1 MGNAIVQAQPQ
12 LTLAEQM
19 QYANTISKGSLV
31 PKAYQGSPANI
42 LIAMDFGRS
51 MGLSPAESLYR
62 ITVINGKPTASAEL
76 IAANV
81 RRAGHKLR
89 VKKDEQARKATVEI
103 VRADDPDYTF
113 SVTWDMAKAQQAQL
127 SGKENWKKYPMAMLT
142 ARAITECARDAC
154 PEALYGVVYT
164 GEEME
169 GGFGSGPDGLPGGG
183 AQRSAYA
190 AAAAPADEGAVPGW
204 DPARR
209 VAEPRRRRHAA
220 RQRARLPDLR
230 DKGPG
235 TRGVRRRNRR
245 HGRAAAP
252 GVLRGAGGHPGGVRG
267 GGMTAV
273 DGLRPV
279 EELPRRNLG
288 AKKARIQMML
298 SSFIE
303 SGEDL
308 CEVVMDST
316 GKPLEE
322 GRIEPLRGYMY
333 RIIADGGLPVR
344 TLVRK
349 DADGRRRLY
358 LGKAGK

>member
-127 SGKENWKKYPMAMLT
+127 SGKENWRKYP
-142 ARAITECARDAC
+142 RPCSPRE
-154 PEALYGVVYT
+154 P
-164 GEEME
+164 
-169 GGFGSGPDGLPGGG
+169 S
-183 AQRSAYA
+183 RSAPETH
-190 AAAAPADEGAVPGW
+190 APRRSSEW
-204 DPARR
+204 STRARR
-209 VAEPRRRRHAA
+209 W
-220 RQRARLPDLR
+220 
-230 DKGPG
+230 
-235 TRGVRRRNRR
+235 
-245 HGRAAAP
+245 RAASAQAP
-252 GVLRGAGGHPGGVRG
+252 
-267 GGMTAV
+267 TAT
-273 DGLRPV
+273 RW
-279 EELPRRNLG
+279 R
-288 AKKARIQMML
+288 
-298 SSFIE
+298 
-303 SGEDL
+303 
-308 CEVVMDST
+308 
-316 GKPLEE
+316 
-322 GRIEPLRGYMY
+322 
-333 RIIADGGLPVR
+333 
-344 TLVRK
+344 
-349 DADGRRRLY
+349 
-358 LGKAGK
+358 

>member
-89 VKKDEQARKATVEI
+89 VKKDEQAKKATVEI

-154 PEALYGVVYT
+154 PEALFGVVYT

-169 GGFGSGPDGLPGGG
+169 GGFGSGSDGYQVEVLDDQPQPAQPQQPQQTKEQYQTGIQLGEWQSRAG
-183 AQRSAYA
+183 AAM
-190 AAAAPADEGAVPGW
+190 
-204 DPARR
+204 RR
-209 VAEPRRRRHAA
+209 ANALGFQIAEIKAQAHEEY
-220 RQRARLPDLR
+220 
-230 DKGPG
+230 
-235 TRGVRRRNRR
+235 GV
-245 HGRAAAP
+245 
-252 GVLRGAGGHPGGVRG
+252 
-267 GGMTAV
+267 
-273 DGLRPV
+273 D
-279 EELPRRNLG
+279 
-288 AKKARIQMML
+288 
-298 SSFIE
+298 
-303 SGEDL
+303 
-308 CEVVMDST
+308 
-316 GKPLEE
+316 
-322 GRIEPLRGYMY
+322 
-333 RIIADGGLPVR
+333 IADMDVPQLQAFCAELEG
-344 TLVRK
+344 TL
-349 DADGRRRLY
+349 A
-358 LGKAGK
+358 AFEAAE

>member
-1 MGNAIVQAQPQ
+1 M
-12 LTLAEQM
+12 
-19 QYANTISKGSLV
+19 

-169 GGFGSGPDGLPGGG
+169 GGFGSGPDGYQVEVLDEQPTQPTQPQQTK
-183 AQRSAYA
+183 AQYQAGIQLG
-190 AAAAPADEGAVPGW
+190 E
-204 DPARR
+204 
-209 VAEPRRRRHAA
+209 RRRRHAA
-220 RQRARLPDLR
+220 RQRARLPDRR
-230 DKGPG
+230 DKGTG
-235 TRGVRRRNRR
+235 TRGVRRRHRR

-252 GVLRGAGGHPGGVRG
+252 GVLRGAGGHLGGVRG

-298 SSFIE
+298 SSFVE

-316 GKPLEE
+316 GEPLEE
-322 GRIEPLRGYMY
+322 GRIKPLRGYMY

-349 DADGRRRLY
+349 DAEGRRRLY

>member
-127 SGKENWKKYPMAMLT
+127 SGKENWRKYPMAMLT

-154 PEALYGVVYT
+154 PEALFGVVYT

-169 GGFGSGPDGLPGGG
+169 GGFGSGPDGYQVEVLDEQPAQPTQPQQTKEQYRAGIQLGEWQSRAG
-183 AQRSAYA
+183 AAMRRANALGFQISEIKAQ
-190 AAAAPADEGAVPGW
+190 
-204 DPARR
+204 AR
-209 VAEPRRRRHAA
+209 EEY
-220 RQRARLPDLR
+220 
-230 DKGPG
+230 
-235 TRGVRRRNRR
+235 GV
-245 HGRAAAP
+245 
-252 GVLRGAGGHPGGVRG
+252 
-267 GGMTAV
+267 
-273 DGLRPV
+273 D
-279 EELPRRNLG
+279 
-288 AKKARIQMML
+288 
-298 SSFIE
+298 
-303 SGEDL
+303 
-308 CEVVMDST
+308 
-316 GKPLEE
+316 
-322 GRIEPLRGYMY
+322 
-333 RIIADGGLPVR
+333 IADMDVPQLQSFCAELEG
-344 TLVRK
+344 TL
-349 DADGRRRLY
+349 A
-358 LGKAGK
+358 AFEAAE

>member
-89 VKKDEQARKATVEI
+89 VKKDEQAKKATVEI

-169 GGFGSGPDGLPGGG
+169 GGFGSHSDGYQVEVLDD
-183 AQRSAYA
+183 
-190 AAAAPADEGAVPGW
+190 APAQLQQPAKPQKQTPEQYQAGIQLGEWQSRAGAAMRRANALGFQISEIKAQ
-204 DPARR
+204 AR
-209 VAEPRRRRHAA
+209 EEY
-220 RQRARLPDLR
+220 
-230 DKGPG
+230 
-235 TRGVRRRNRR
+235 GVDI
-245 HGRAAAP
+245 ADM
-252 GVLRGAGGHPGGVRG
+252 GVLQLQAFC
-267 GGMTAV
+267 A
-273 DGLRPV
+273 
-279 EELPRRNLG
+279 EL
-288 AKKARIQMML
+288 
-298 SSFIE
+298 
-303 SGEDL
+303 
-308 CEVVMDST
+308 
-316 GKPLEE
+316 E
-322 GRIEPLRGYMY
+322 G
-333 RIIADGGLPVR
+333 
-344 TLVRK
+344 TL
-349 DADGRRRLY
+349 A
-358 LGKAGK
+358 AFEAAE

>member
-19 QYANTISKGSLV
+19 QYASTISKGSLV

-89 VKKDEQARKATVEI
+89 VKKDERAKKATVEI

-169 GGFGSGPDGLPGGG
+169 GGFGGGG
-183 AQRSAYA
+183 DGYQVEVLDDQPQPAQPQQPQQTKEQYQAGIQLGEWQTRAGA
-190 AAAAPADEGAVPGW
+190 AMRRANALGFQISEIKAQ
-204 DPARR
+204 AR
-209 VAEPRRRRHAA
+209 EEY
-220 RQRARLPDLR
+220 
-230 DKGPG
+230 
-235 TRGVRRRNRR
+235 GV
-245 HGRAAAP
+245 
-252 GVLRGAGGHPGGVRG
+252 
-267 GGMTAV
+267 
-273 DGLRPV
+273 D
-279 EELPRRNLG
+279 
-288 AKKARIQMML
+288 
-298 SSFIE
+298 
-303 SGEDL
+303 
-308 CEVVMDST
+308 
-316 GKPLEE
+316 
-322 GRIEPLRGYMY
+322 
-333 RIIADGGLPVR
+333 IADMGVPQLQAFCAELEG
-344 TLVRK
+344 TL
-349 DADGRRRLY
+349 A
-358 LGKAGK
+358 AFEAAE

>member
-1 MGNAIVQAQPQ
+1 MSNSMAIQAAAPAATAQA

-89 VKKDEQARKATVEI
+89 VKKDEQAKKATVEI

-113 SVTWDMAKAQQAQL
+113 SATWDMAKAQQAGL
-127 SGKENWKKYPMAMLT
+127 SGKENWKKYPLAMLT

-169 GGFGSGPDGLPGGG
+169 GGFGSGPDGYQVEVIDDQPTQPQQTKEQYQAGIRLGE
-183 AQRSAYA
+183 AQTRVGEAMRRAKALGFQMQELKEQA
-190 AAAAPADEGAVPGW
+190 AAEYGVGIEAMS
-204 DPARR
+204 
-209 VAEPRRRRHAA
+209 AEQLDAF
-220 RQRARLPDLR
+220 
-230 DKGPG
+230 
-235 TRGVRRRNRR
+235 
-245 HGRAAAP
+245 HGEIEAMIAAA
-252 GVLRGAGGHPGGVRG
+252 
-267 GGMTAV
+267 
-273 DGLRPV
+273 
-279 EELPRRNLG
+279 
-288 AKKARIQMML
+288 
-298 SSFIE
+298 
-303 SGEDL
+303 SGDQQ
-308 CEVVMDST
+308 
-316 GKPLEE
+316 
-322 GRIEPLRGYMY
+322 
-333 RIIADGGLPVR
+333 
-344 TLVRK
+344 
-349 DADGRRRLY
+349 
-358 LGKAGK
+358 